1 MLWFFF
7 RKIFINNSI
16 FIFISSLIRSSSIYF
31 GTIVCNDIPPGNS
44 NSSRAGGATNTN
56 TGTQHDDAEI
66 LNKLYL
72 AIGGPSWVESS
83 NWLSTTTPVCAWYGI
98 KSQLSGAVESIA
110 LKSNNLQ
117 GDLPSKIFLLRDL
130 RSLLLDGNS
139 INAKQEWHCH
149 IPRPSVMLIRFV
161 DDCSNARMHGLTADE
176 QSFRL

>member
-56 TGTQHDDAEI
+56 TGTQHDWSDAEI

-72 AIGGPSWVESS
+72 AMGGPSWVESS
-83 NWLSTTTPVCAWYGI
+83 NWLSTKTPICAWYGI
-98 KSQLSGAVESIA
+98 KCHSDCAQVE
-110 LKSNNLQ
+110 
-117 GDLPSKIFLLRDL
+117 
-130 RSLLLDGNS
+130 
-139 INAKQEWHCH
+139 
-149 IPRPSVMLIRFV
+149 
-161 DDCSNARMHGLTADE
+161 
-176 QSFRL
+176 